1 MKNKDLLLIIDMQ
14 NVYTPGQ
21 DWACWRI
28 RPAAAS
34 IRRLLDS
41 GVFEDVI
48 FTRFLASDAP
58 AGVWEEYN
66 RVNEAVN
73 QDPWKNEMMPEFAPY
88 LDRYPLFTK
97 SVYSSFAIP
106 EVQKAARL
114 ADRVVI
120 TGVVSECCVLS
131 TVLAGV
137 DLGIPLLYLEDAVSG
152 LSAESDRAVLDILS
166 GLAPLHLQ
174 ILRCD
179 DYLFSNP

>member
-28 RPAAAS
+28 RQAVAS

-58 AGVWEEYN
+58 AGVWKEYN

-73 QDPWKNEMMPEFAPY
+73 QDPWKNEMMPEFVPY
-88 LDRYPLFTK
+88 LERYPLFTK
-97 SVYSSFAIP
+97 
-106 EVQKAARL
+106 VQKAARL

>member
-28 RPAAAS
+28 RQAVAS

-58 AGVWEEYN
+58 AGVWKEYN
-66 RVNEAVN
+66 RVNKAVN

-88 LDRYPLFTK
+88 LERYPLFTK

-120 TGVVSECCVLS
+120 TGVVSE
-131 TVLAGV
+131 
-137 DLGIPLLYLEDAVSG
+137 
-152 LSAESDRAVLDILS
+152 
-166 GLAPLHLQ
+166 
-174 ILRCD
+174 
-179 DYLFSNP
+179 